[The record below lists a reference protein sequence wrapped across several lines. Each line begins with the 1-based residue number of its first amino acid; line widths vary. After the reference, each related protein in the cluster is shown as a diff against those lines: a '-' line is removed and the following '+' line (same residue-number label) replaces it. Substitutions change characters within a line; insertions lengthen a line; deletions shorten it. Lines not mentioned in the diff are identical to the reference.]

1 MRYMKQVGTF
11 LSLGVLMLGL
21 AACSK
26 GEKQEGA
33 TPTTPAPATT
43 PEAPKK

>member
-1 MRYMKQVGTF
+1 MRYVKPVGTF

-21 AACSK
+21 AACS
-26 GEKQEGA
+26 GEKKEGA